1 MNATHA
7 QLELLRIAG
16 IRLFVAAVLF
26 RISLNPRWRV

>member
-16 IRLFVAAVLF
+16 IRLMVATMLF
-26 RISLNPRWRV
+26 RISVDPRFK